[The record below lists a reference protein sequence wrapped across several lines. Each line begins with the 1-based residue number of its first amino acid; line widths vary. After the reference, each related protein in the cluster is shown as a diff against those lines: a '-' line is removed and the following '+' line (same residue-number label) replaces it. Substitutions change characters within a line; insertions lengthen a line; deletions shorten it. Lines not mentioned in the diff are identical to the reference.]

1 MAESTNQDQSF
12 PAQVQRLH
20 QLTVYGR
27 WLMTLALWVIIAPF
41 SLWNLQ
47 SEIAL
52 WRQYFTWSSLRY
64 GIYYHPLAA
73 VGLSFCIGMTA
84 AVLVWQSRN
93 ILFGIPKAEKQRLE
107 EQVLK
112 IRQQGESHPLWKW
125 VVIEIED

>member
-73 VGLSFCIGMTA
+73 VGLSFCIGLAKSKYPLWYT
-84 AVLVWQSRN
+84 QSRKTT
-93 ILFGIPKAEKQRLE
+93 LRRAG
-107 EQVLK
+107 
-112 IRQQGESHPLWKW
+112 
-125 VVIEIED
+125 IEDSPAGRKSSFVEMGGY